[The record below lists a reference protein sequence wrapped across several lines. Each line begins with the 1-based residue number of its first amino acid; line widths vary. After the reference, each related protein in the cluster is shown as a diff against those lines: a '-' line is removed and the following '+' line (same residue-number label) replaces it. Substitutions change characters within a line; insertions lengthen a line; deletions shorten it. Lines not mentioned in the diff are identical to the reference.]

1 MGFVSWLTGRNG
13 VYADQDKIG
22 KVVEE
27 LTTIK
32 DKDLESAKDTI
43 ASEIKKLNN
52 CTGFTK
58 YVSDGNMDPHSFDAV
73 IESGQDSIKILI
85 EEINKKAD
93 DMKAYSEASVGTKVF
108 STIAMAGAKFGEGVL
123 SVGEDI
129 GDAAVSVVGW
139 VAPKDS
145 GVEKWCAKF
154 VKKEWSHDAFNFYY
168 KSEFA
173 KASAFT
179 EDSALAAGFKIAGST
194 AGYLALGGAI
204 AGAAGTAGAAANAG
218 KVAKAANLLVGNTTR
233 ANTMLAAVTGLGSG
247 TEHGL
252 RSGKTMNQSFGTG
265 VKQAAIQ
272 GAVAYGAGKYG
283 EHLQKQKA
291 IKVVSEEVDNA
302 AAKVTEAE
310 NVLKA
315 NEAAHASATDDV
327 ANAAKSYGSA
337 KDTYLKAI
345 EAEQRIQAESGKALD
360 NAAKIARGNGD
371 YAPLEQVS
379 DQYRHVYKA
388 SLDKVAEGKEALNSA
403 QETFE
408 QASKVASAA
417 KNDVSIAQESLYN
430 AQRNKAVADKA
441 LDIVENAKLS
451 NFQGYSD
458 PITKA
463 GQRFGSHPVTSV
475 KNAASSAKN
484 NVVNAAG
491 AVKSGEVFKRVAN
504 AGSSLKSG
512 AKSALETAKELG
524 VIESAQAV
532 GSKAVGAVKTG
543 AAVTTTAVVGTA
555 KAAAANPATTQAV
568 LNATGR
574 EMSNHSY
581 YKKENS
587 QKAAQQFRKSTE
599 KIEFDN
605 QFDESTAELKT
616 SGNTK
621 VTTNQTYDN
630 SYDNY
635 NSGSY
640 DSGSYHS
647 GSDYSGGYTAS
658 RKTQSRK
665 SETSDSKTTTP
676 KKTTGGENK
685 KAKEVMI
692 TTPPSDTDK
701 AEDVTI
707 TTPPSSIPKTD
718 PIAEVPTTTPSA
730 VPSTGNQTTTSP
742 IGKET
747 LHTGGSYSESSTT
760 GGDEGYYDYSGDYT
774 DSSSDA
780 STDATDTGNIA
791 GDIETPIDD
800 VIATASDYTKIPT
813 SNDPIK
819 TSSSSGGSSVIPIA
833 AGLSAAAAAG
843 IGAKAYMDRKRNN
856 DDEEDFISDEWDGDE
871 STDIEYSDGVAQEN
885 YLDDDNNDYGYQ
897 EEQVERYGARTNEE
911 LADLQ

>member
-13 VYADQDKIG
+13 VYADQDKIE
-22 KVVEE
+22 KVIEE

-32 DKDLESAKDTI
+32 DKELEEAKDTI
-43 ASEIKKLNN
+43 AAEIKKLNN

-73 IESGQDSIKILI
+73 IESGQDSIKLLI
-85 EEINKKAD
+85 DEINKKSK
-93 DMKAYSEASVGTKVF
+93 DMKAYSEASFGTKVF
-108 STIAMAGAKFGEGVL
+108 STLAMAGAKFGEGVL

-194 AGYLALGGAI
+194 AGYLALGGAV

-218 KVAKAANLLVGNTTR
+218 KVAKAANVLVGNTTR

-302 AAKVTEAE
+302 AAKVTEAQ

-345 EAEQRIQAESGKALD
+345 EAEKKIQAESGKALD
-360 NAAKIARGNGD
+360 NAAKIAKGKGD

-379 DQYRHVYKA
+379 EKYKDVYKA
-388 SLDKVAEGKEALNSA
+388 SLEKVVEGKEALNSA

-408 QASKVASAA
+408 QARKVASAA
-417 KNDVSIAQESLYN
+417 KSDVSMAQESLYN

-491 AVKSGEVFKRVAN
+491 AVKSGQVFKEGAKKAVN

-512 AKSALETAKELG
+512 ARSALETAKELG

-555 KAAAANPATTQAV
+555 KAAAANPGTTGAV

-574 EMSNHSY
+574 EISNHSY
-581 YKKENS
+581 YKNDTS
-587 QKAAQQFRKSTE
+587 QKAAQQFRKSITE
-599 KIEFDN
+599 KEFDN
-605 QFDESTAELKT
+605 QFDENDSKLKS
-616 SGNTK
+616 SGNTI
-621 VTTNQTYDN
+621 VETDTTPDYGYDN
-630 SYDNY
+630 EN
-635 NSGSY
+635 
-640 DSGSYHS
+640 YHS
-647 GSDYSGGYTAS
+647 GSDYSDGGYQA
-658 RKTQSRK
+658 RKTTPK
-665 SETSDSKTTTP
+665 STKTTTP
-676 KKTTGGENK
+676 KTDNK
-685 KAKEVMI
+685 
-692 TTPPSDTDK
+692 K
-701 AEDVTI
+701 AEDVMTPTTPPDSDKAKERTI
-707 TTPPSSIPKTD
+707 TTPPSQ
-718 PIAEVPTTTPSA
+718 VPTTE
-730 VPSTGNQTTTSP
+730 PSTDTIVEVTPTTPTVDQTTTSP
-742 IGKET
+742 IEKET
-747 LHTGGSYSESSTT
+747 LHTGGSYSESTT
-760 GGDEGYYDYSGDYT
+760 GGDGGYYDYSGDYT
-774 DSSSDA
+774 DSS
-780 STDATDTGNIA
+780 TETDTTTTDTTDMI

-813 SNDPIK
+813 SNDPIT
-819 TSSSSGGSSVIPIA
+819 TSSKSGGSSVIPIA

-856 DDEEDFISDEWDGDE
+856 EDGEEDFVSDEWDGDE